1 ISTQKYNI
9 RLRSAWEADEAYDFE
24 RFHIPH
30 CDRSKCD
37 GSCGLKNMKGLAKQA
52 RLRRDKDKERRER
65 DAPRKE
71 DEKLKPAV
79 ESESERKDSTA
90 TASSGTVPEV
100 EEPGDTDFVTGA
112 EIRSKGKAKGMILSP
127 PGRKKGRVTFAEQD
141 SKMPGS

>member
-1 ISTQKYNI
+1 TQKYNI
-9 RLRSAWEADEAYDFE
+9 RLRSSWEADEAYDFE

-52 RLRRDKDKERRER
+52 RLRREKDKERRER

-71 DEKLKPAV
+71 DEKVKSA
-79 ESESERKDSTA
+79 EKDEGERKDSTA

-112 EIRSKGKAKGMILSP
+112 EIRSKGKAKGISSP
-127 PGRKKGRVTFAEQD
+127 TGRKKGRVTFAEQD
-141 SKMPGS
+141 SRMPGY